1 MSIPSSPVTRVR
13 VILAALSFLVAVPG
27 RADDQAASSAG
38 QPTSFAGTW
47 KLAPKISDD
56 VQSRIEAATGSAN
69 LSGAGGIGGVGLL
82 PKQSTKK
89 DVERVELRQFLLDYM
104 GLLADLEIE
113 QTPGEIKLIRGD
125 DVRIFYFDREHVRSD
140 FQGRKL
146 RCRTRWQ
153 GSQLVIE
160 EQGEADKTRIIDM
173 LTLVPSRNQ
182 LIHAIRVETNTLE
195 KPLEVS
201 LAYDK
206 VTR

>member
-1 MSIPSSPVTRVR
+1 MPIPLSPVTRVR
-13 VILAALSFLVAVPG
+13 VILAALSFLAAVPG
-27 RADDQAASSAG
+27 PADEQAVPAAG
-38 QPTSFAGTW
+38 EPTSFAGTW
-47 KLAPKISDD
+47 KLAPRISDD
-56 VQSRIEAATGSAN
+56 VQSKIEAATGGAQ

-82 PKQSTKK
+82 PSQSTKR
-89 DVERVELRQFLLDYM
+89 DVERIELRQFLLDYM
-104 GLLADLEIE
+104 GLLAELEIE
-113 QTPGEIKLIRGD
+113 QTPGDIKLIRGE

-140 FQGRKL
+140 HRGRKL
-146 RCRTRWQ
+146 QCRTRWQ
-153 GSQLVIE
+153 GAQLVIE

-182 LIHAIRVETNTLE
+182 LIHAIRVETKTLE